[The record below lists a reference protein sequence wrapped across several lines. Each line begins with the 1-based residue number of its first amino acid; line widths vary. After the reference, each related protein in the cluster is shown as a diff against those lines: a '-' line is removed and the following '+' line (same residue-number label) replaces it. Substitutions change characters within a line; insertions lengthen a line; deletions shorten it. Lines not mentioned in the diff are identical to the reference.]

1 MSYDFTTLVSRKNTG
16 ASKWEQM
23 YSWNPNVADD
33 VVPLSVADMEFKPAP
48 EIVEG
53 LKKHLDTAIL
63 GYTKAYPDFLDSVI
77 SWMDRKH
84 KYKVEKEW
92 ILNTPGV
99 VNAFYAAVNAFY
111 AAVNAFYAAVNA
123 FTEPGE
129 GVIIFKPVYYPFS
142 MAIEKNERNIINCP
156 LIEND
161 GYYTIDFE
169 KFDEI
174 SKDPKN
180 KLLIFC
186 SPHNPVGRVWTKE
199 ELEKVAEISVKNDL
213 VVVSDEIW
221 GDLIMPGYEHYM
233 MGRLGGEI
241 EERLITCTA
250 PSKTFNLAGLAT
262 SSIIIKN
269 KEIRE
274 KYSEMLQVMRSS
286 SVNILGFKAC
296 EIAYN
301 QGEKWL
307 EELITV
313 LDTNQK
319 VVKEFFEKKFPKIKA
334 RLIEGTYLQWL
345 DFKALEISDEE
356 LERFMHMDAQ
366 FFTDEGYIFG
376 EEGSGYER
384 INLAAPTWVI
394 EAELER
400 LGKALEKIYK

>member
-1 MSYDFTTLVSRKNTG
+1 
-16 ASKWEQM
+16 
-23 YSWNPNVADD
+23 
-33 VVPLSVADMEFKPAP
+33 
-48 EIVEG
+48 
-53 LKKHLDTAIL
+53 
-63 GYTKAYPDFLDSVI
+63 
-77 SWMDRKH
+77 
-84 KYKVEKEW
+84 
-92 ILNTPGV
+92 
-99 VNAFYAAVNAFY
+99 
-111 AAVNAFYAAVNA
+111 
-123 FTEPGE
+123 
-129 GVIIFKPVYYPFS
+129 
-142 MAIEKNERNIINCP
+142 
-156 LIEND
+156 
-161 GYYTIDFE
+161 
-169 KFDEI
+169 
-174 SKDPKN
+174 
-180 KLLIFC
+180 
-186 SPHNPVGRVWTKE
+186 
-199 ELEKVAEISVKNDL
+199 
-213 VVVSDEIW
+213 
-221 GDLIMPGYEHYM
+221 
-233 MGRLGGEI
+233 
-241 EERLITCTA
+241 
-250 PSKTFNLAGLAT
+250 
-262 SSIIIKN
+262 
-269 KEIRE
+269 
-274 KYSEMLQVMRSS
+274 MLQVMRSS

>member
-1 MSYDFTTLVSRKNTG
+1 MKYDFNTLISRKNTG
-16 ASKWEQM
+16 SSKWEQM
-23 YSWNPNVADD
+23 YKTNPNIGEDI
-33 VVPLSVADMEFKPAP
+33 VPLSVADMELKNAP
-48 EIVEG
+48 EIIEG
-53 LKKHLDTAIL
+53 LREYLKSAVL
-63 GYTKAYPDFLDSVI
+63 GYTSPYKAFTDSVVD
-77 SWMDRKH
+77 WMQRRHNFSIKPQ
-84 KYKVEKEW
+84 W
-92 ILNTPGV
+92 IVNTAGV
-99 VNAFYAAVNAFY
+99 VPAFFTAIR
-111 AAVNAFYAAVNA
+111 A
-123 FTEPGE
+123 FTKPGD
-129 GVIIFKPVYYPFS
+129 GVVIMSPVYYPFYN
-142 MAIEKNERNIINCP
+142 AIKFNERTLVDCP
-156 LIEND
+156 LIEKN

-174 SKDPKN
+174 TKKPEN
-180 KLLIFC
+180 KLFLFC
-186 SPHNPVGRVWTKE
+186 SPHNPVGRVWKKE
-199 ELEKVAEISVKNDL
+199 ELEKVAEIAVKNNL
-213 VVVSDEIW
+213 IVVSDEIW
-221 GDLIMPGYEHYM
+221 ADLIMPGYEHYM

-269 KEIRE
+269 KELRE
-274 KYSEMLQVMRSS
+274 KYSEMLQVMRSA

-301 QGEKWL
+301 QAEKWL
-307 EELITV
+307 EELLVV

-319 VVKEFFEKKFPKIKA
+319 AVKEFFEKKFPKIKVK
-334 RLIEGTYLQWL
+334 LIEGTYLQWL
-345 DFKALEISDEE
+345 DFRALGISDEE

-394 EAELER
+394 ERELER